1 MADGSD
7 WGSVLGS
14 DRGVMERTARA
25 EAPSGVLVASCLSA
39 RCGVRSALDAEDW
52 REIGQGLPLRAFEAR
67 LRCACGA
74 RRVRLEP
81 ATGELPPVNPAIY
94 RFR

>member
-1 MADGSD
+1 MAHDGSD
-7 WGSVLGS
+7 WGMAEQARNTAQPLP
-14 DRGVMERTARA
+14 DR
-25 EAPSGVLVASCLSA
+25 LVARCLATNCGAESA
-39 RCGVRSALDAEDW
+39 VDVADW
-52 REIGQGLPLRAFEAR
+52 LEAGQGLPLRTFESR

-81 ATGELPPVNPAIY
+81 ARGELPPVNRAIY